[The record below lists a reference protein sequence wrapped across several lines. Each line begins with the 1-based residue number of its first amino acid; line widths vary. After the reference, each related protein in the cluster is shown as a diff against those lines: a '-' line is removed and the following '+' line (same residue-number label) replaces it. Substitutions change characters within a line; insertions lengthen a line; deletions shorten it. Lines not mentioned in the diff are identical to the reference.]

1 MIELA
6 FMAAL
11 GCLLI
16 GMLFWRWRLG
26 IYALMA
32 LLPFENIFVF
42 GAFRGGLKVLIGTTV
57 LAMLLDVY
65 LRPSSRQQLQSVLTN
80 KTFLLTG
87 AFTAW
92 AVFSTAWAVFPG
104 AALSKSTSFIG
115 VTTLVVLLGMLVP
128 TQLKLAWRLLI
139 IAGIISVIQGFSQG
153 SFSELNGR
161 FIGAGED
168 PNEYAGLL
176 LTLGAIVIYGS
187 SKLKAWMF
195 VPAIILLFGSL
206 LTQSRAGLVALLAT
220 PLVAL
225 IILVLRQAVGLKT
238 LGMTVIAYTLTGVL
252 VISAVTLWPD
262 LQSTLFPRASSLNN
276 YADPD
281 TWAGRLGIWAG
292 GLHMWSE
299 HKWLG
304 VGAGNFG
311 FLSPDYSLEA
321 AALARAKGVA
331 VAHNTY
337 LSNLAELGVV
347 GFGIFICL
355 VWTLIS
361 RTSRLAA
368 STPFARAILVGSVV
382 ILVMAFT
389 LSLEYSKILYILVG
403 SQIALKISA
412 EQCETDV

>member
-1 MIELA
+1 M
-6 FMAAL
+6 
-11 GCLLI
+11 GV
-16 GMLFWRWRLG
+16 LFWRWRLG
-26 IYALMA
+26 VYALMA

-65 LRPSSRQQLQSVLTN
+65 LRPSSRQQFQAVLTN
-80 KTFLLTG
+80 KTFLLTV

-92 AVFSTAWAVFPG
+92 AVFSTVWAVFPD
-104 AALSKSTSFIG
+104 AALSKSTSFVG

-128 TQLKLAWRLLI
+128 TQLKTAWTLLI
-139 IAGIISVIQGFSQG
+139 IAGIISVIQGVAQG
-153 SFSELNGR
+153 SFSDLNGR

-176 LTLGAIVIYGS
+176 LTLGAVVVYGR
-187 SKLKAWMF
+187 SKLKVWMF
-195 VPAIILLFGSL
+195 VPAVILLFGSL

-225 IILVLRQAVGLKT
+225 IILVLRRAVGLKT
-238 LGMTVIAYTLTGVL
+238 LSATFIVYIFAGIL
-252 VISAVTLWPD
+252 VISATALWPN
-262 LQSTLFPRASSLNN
+262 LQSTLFSRASSLNN

-292 GLHMWSE
+292 GFRMWSE

-347 GFGIFICL
+347 GLGIFVCL
-355 VWTLIS
+355 MWTLIS

-368 STPFARAILVGSVV
+368 NIPFARAILVGSVV
-382 ILVMAFT
+382 ILVMAIT
-389 LSLEYSKILYILVG
+389 LSLEYSKILYVLVG
-403 SQIALKISA
+403 SQIALMISA
-412 EQCETDV
+412 EQCEIDV